1 MSEAASHP
9 PGNTPHR
16 SLAQSF
22 GPPARAS
29 GEGLA
34 LVGRVFI
41 TTLEALDYQVRA
53 LRSYRLGPVVTPRP
67 LPLLLDMAAETALVP
82 RDEVQLGVYL
92 QGPKGTLHDLA
103 YWPRSGELLVDR
115 RKTVGLDDEASHGE
129 LLAVLHR
136 AFPECELSVRQP
148 SWLRADFRAA
158 ATLAALAPL
167 PEILDGPIAEQRLR
181 LGRLGTVAALTEKTS
196 RVSSWTVRT
205 AYAPFIAAAAVL
217 LYLGFGAMPL
227 APGLRDLLRY
237 SAMGLFGG
245 AMMVLGMAAVRLTAT
260 ATLLS
265 LRAAEY
271 AQILEARERGKSS
284 LTPEPDWEAEA
295 PAFAGDALRSLE
307 GEDVVRLKR
316 AWLAVALE
324 RDIELRAVGE
334 IAERPGASPL
344 QDAWRAVRDHT

>member
-22 GPPARAS
+22 GPPARAP

-34 LVGRVFI
+34 AVGRVFI
-41 TTLEALDYQVRA
+41 ATLEALGYQVRA
-53 LRSYRLGPVVTPRP
+53 LRSYRLGTVVTPRP
-67 LPLLLDMAAETALVP
+67 VPLLLDMTAETALLP
-82 RDEVQLGVYL
+82 RDEVQLGVCL

-103 YWPRSGELLVDR
+103 YWPQSGELRVDR

-129 LLAVLHR
+129 LLAALYR

-148 SWLRADFRAA
+148 SWVRADFRAA

-167 PEILDGPIAEQRLR
+167 PEILDGPLAEQRLR
-181 LGRLGTVAALTEKTS
+181 LARLGTVAALTEKTS

-217 LYLGFGAMPL
+217 LYLGFGALPL

-237 SAMGLFGG
+237 SAMGIFGG

-271 AQILEARERGKSS
+271 AQILEARERKSS
-284 LTPEPDWEAEA
+284 WTSEPDWEAEA
-295 PAFAGDALRSLE
+295 PAFAGAALRSLE
-307 GEDVVRLKR
+307 GEDVMRLKR

-324 RDIELRAVGE
+324 RDIELRALGE
-334 IAERPGASPL
+334 IAEHPGASPL